1 MCLADLAACFR
12 APIRYTFLQERCR
25 NLCTLVWFCKRRL
38 AWPAKIE
45 EINER
50 TRSRTALGSRVSRID
65 PISNF
70 LKTDNRFKGL
80 LSQEFT
86 KIHLGFIIFLTYD
99 TQIYTGAN
107 DLLPRTKISHP
118 PFREIINF
126 QRINSEKKK
135 NL

>member
-86 KIHLGFIIFLTYD
+86 KIHLGC
-99 TQIYTGAN
+99 IYYIPN
-107 DLLPRTKISHP
+107 LWRTDIHRCKRSSASYENSSSSI
-118 PFREIINF
+118 
-126 QRINSEKKK
+126 QRDYQFSTINSEKKI
-135 NL
+135 